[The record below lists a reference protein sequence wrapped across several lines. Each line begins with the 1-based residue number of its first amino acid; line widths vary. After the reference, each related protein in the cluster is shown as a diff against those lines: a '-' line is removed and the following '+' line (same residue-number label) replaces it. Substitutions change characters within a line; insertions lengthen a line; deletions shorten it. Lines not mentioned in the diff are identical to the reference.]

1 MVEGRDGRGYRT
13 SRGGGESSAGT
24 LVGVEDLTYPLLGL
38 GPWRRRG
45 GAPSEEAW
53 DWFRDPDDFR
63 LCETWKV
70 DGRVGMLIFDSTGRC
85 WRITSVH
92 APKNFWRPCF
102 PFVFLTQPLEQ
113 ELVELPPLSFGE
125 VQDRFCSAI
134 QNNPD
139 YWRDD
144 EAIAGE
150 DGPPRDEQEL
160 LDEMK
165 AQVMRARNVPELISN
180 LWEEDLVW
188 VGGNPPR
195 R

>member
-1 MVEGRDGRGYRT
+1 
-13 SRGGGESSAGT
+13 
-24 LVGVEDLTYPLLGL
+24 
-38 GPWRRRG
+38 
-45 GAPSEEAW
+45 
-53 DWFRDPDDFR
+53 
-63 LCETWKV
+63 
-70 DGRVGMLIFDSTGRC
+70 
-85 WRITSVH
+85 
-92 APKNFWRPCF
+92 
-102 PFVFLTQPLEQ
+102 VFLTQPLEQ